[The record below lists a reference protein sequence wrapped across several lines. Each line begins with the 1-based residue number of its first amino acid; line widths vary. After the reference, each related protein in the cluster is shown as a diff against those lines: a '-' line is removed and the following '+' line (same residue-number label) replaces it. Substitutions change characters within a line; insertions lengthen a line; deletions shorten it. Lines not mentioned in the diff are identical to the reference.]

1 MQTILFEKKAGVG
14 MITLNRPEVHNAI
27 SIELVDELSQLLEQ
41 CRTDEQVKVL
51 ILTGAGKSFVS
62 GGDLPQFIAARGRE
76 QAEPLLGKV
85 AAMLSTMNHYN
96 KPIIAMI
103 NGSAVGG
110 GCEVAGAAHFRFA
123 SQKAVFGF
131 IQIGMHITTGWGGG
145 TRLLDLL
152 PTSRALALLLTGE
165 RITAEEAKSCG
176 FVDEVYPEDQL
187 REEVE
192 RFAFKI
198 AAQPLTGI
206 EAYMNILKWK
216 RAGLDQEERIK
227 REVAQCADMWGSE
240 EHRYVV
246 DQFLSKGKKG

>member
-1 MQTILFEKKAGVG
+1 METILFNKKDGIAT
-14 MITLNRPEVHNAI
+14 ITLNRPEVHNAV
-27 SIELVDELSQLLEQ
+27 SVELVNELTYILDA
-41 CRTDEQVKVL
+41 CRTDDEVKVL

-85 AAMLSTMNHYN
+85 ADMLSKIDQYN

-131 IQIGMHITTGWGGG
+131 VQIGMHITTGWGGG
-145 TRLLDLL
+145 SRLLDLL
-152 PTSRALALLLTGE
+152 PESKALAMLLTGE
-165 RITAEEAKSCG
+165 RMTAEQAKVYG
-176 FVDEVYPEDQL
+176 FVDAVYPHEDL
-187 REEVE
+187 VKEVE
-192 RFAFKI
+192 DFARKI

-206 EAYMNILKWK
+206 EAYMRVLQWK
-216 RAGLDQEERIK
+216 RCGLPQGERIK
-227 REVAQCADMWGSE
+227 REVEQCAELWGSE
-240 EHRYVV
+240 AHVQVV
-246 DQFLSKGKKG
+246 EKFLSKGKKR